1 MSRAMRLFYVCT
13 SQFMGGPDGEPQ
25 GSPVLHWSA
34 NPSGTAHPLA
44 VSVRFVITNWS
55 TTMKD
60 TSQARALLNI
70 LVLAL
75 TNPDSAPNEEQVLAV
90 LWAALASLG
99 ETA

>member
-1 MSRAMRLFYVCT
+1 
-13 SQFMGGPDGEPQ
+13 MGGPGGEPQ
-25 GSPVLHWSA
+25 GSPVLHWSV
-34 NPSGTAHPLA
+34 NPLGTAHLRLTA
-44 VSVRFVITNWS
+44 GVRFVITNWS
-55 TTMKD
+55 ITMND

-75 TNPDSAPNEEQVLAV
+75 TNPDSTPNEEQVLAV